1 MNKGTGKFAM
11 SDDDTFIENE
21 EGGSDGSGKDEGSG
35 EAGAE
40 EGAGDGGD
48 ESGDG
53 SGDQSSSDNKG
64 ADGGAGGDH
73 GSDSNGDGSESAD
86 DNKSESDEGA
96 GSSEEG
102 GAGGEAGTGDK
113 GGEEGSGESEGE
125 EGSEGSGEG
134 EGKAGGTEGE
144 EEEDFFADLGDE
156 GTEGE
161 GQESA
166 AVDFKKI
173 GTALDIELEEG
184 TEKEFTEK
192 VNQKIKDA
200 QQEVDVSKFNPEAQR
215 LVKHLN
221 ENEGK
226 LGDFFVNPKITNL
239 QGVLSMTAEDKFRK
253 VRESEL
259 SKDGG
264 TAEEISKEIDEELS
278 SFPAQ
283 KIVDIAGQI
292 DTNAQ
297 KLIEAEIDE
306 IVGESE
312 KNAQESKSEQAK
324 RVAKGRESM
333 KNLVQKKD
341 NFLGLKL
348 TDKAKSGITKDI
360 ETGKFDETV
369 DLTDEE
375 VRFAAY
381 MIKRSGG
388 SIEKAFGKQLAE
400 KSREGYNKGL
410 DKTTGKLHKKKED
423 AQGTGTGHQQSSE
436 GKKNFDN
443 WAEIE

>member
-21 EGGSDGSGKDEGSG
+21 EGGSD
-35 EAGAE
+35 
-40 EGAGDGGD
+40 D
-48 ESGDG
+48 ES
-53 SGDQSSSDNKG
+53 SK
-64 ADGGAGGDH
+64 
-73 GSDSNGDGSESAD
+73 
-86 DNKSESDEGA
+86 
-96 GSSEEG
+96 
-102 GAGGEAGTGDK
+102 
-113 GGEEGSGESEGE
+113 EEGSGEDSKSEAEADSAGD
-125 EGSEGSGEG
+125 GSEGSGESG
-134 EGKAGGTEGE
+134 EGASGEDEAGEESKQSGDDDGTGDEGDDGDDSGEGDEGGEAGAGDEDSDKGSEGDSKGEGEAGEDKGE

-156 GTEGE
+156 GSEEGGE
-161 GQESA
+161 GSA

-192 VNQKIKDA
+192 VNQKINDA
-200 QQEVDVSKFNPEAQR
+200 RQDVDVSKFNPEAQR

-226 LGDFFVNPKITNL
+226 LGDFFVNPKIANL
-239 QGVLSMTAEDKFRK
+239 QGVLTMTAEDKYRN
-253 VRESEL
+253 VRGNEL
-259 SKDGG
+259 ARDGG
-264 TAEEISKEIDEELS
+264 TTEEINKEIDEELS
-278 SFPAQ
+278 SLPAQ
-283 KIVDIAGQI
+283 KIVDVAKQI

-297 KLIEAEIDE
+297 KLIAAEIEE

-312 KNAQESKSEQAK
+312 KNAQESKSKQAK
-324 RVAKGRESM
+324 RVAEDRESM

-360 ETGKFDETV
+360 ETGKFDEAV

-375 VRFAAY
+375 IRFAAY

-388 SIEKAFGKQLAE
+388 SIEKAFSKQLAE

-410 DKTTGKLHKKKED
+410 GKSTDKLHKKKD
-423 AQGTGTGHQQSSE
+423 GARGSGTGHQQSSE
-436 GKKNFDN
+436 GKSNFDN
-443 WAEIE
+443 WADIE